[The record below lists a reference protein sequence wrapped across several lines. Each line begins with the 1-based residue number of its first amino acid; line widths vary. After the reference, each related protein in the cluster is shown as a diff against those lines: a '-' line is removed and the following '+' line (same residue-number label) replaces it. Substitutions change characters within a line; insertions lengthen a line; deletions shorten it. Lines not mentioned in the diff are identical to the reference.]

1 MKTRDRDLV
10 RRRGQHP
17 ARSNKGL
24 ESEDDRQ
31 CDAHHSSGRLRV
43 DVNNRLI
50 LRRPRTLEGIALAE
64 ATAHY
69 AEAEQRPAA
78 FKRALEESWSTIG
91 AAQRTVK
98 KAEASVEEAKAN
110 AASRLAASM
119 IVSAVAAPVSV
130 KQTRVAP
137 GTPLLGISSFVR
149 VINWAS
155 RCLLWSWLRRT

>member
-78 FKRALEESWSTIG
+78 FKRALEESWW
-91 AAQRTVK
+91 RTVK